1 MDKRSIILLVVLA
14 LLPLMAFLAWK
25 WVQIFNSPDGE
36 RYLKRRLQG
45 PFAPLSGADK
55 AEDAARKL

>member
-1 MDKRSIILLVVLA
+1 MDKRSMIVLMVVVLVPLIA
-14 LLPLMAFLAWK
+14 LLAWK
-25 WVQIFNSPDGE
+25 WIRIFNSPDGE

-45 PFAPLSGADK
+45 PFTPVSADDE